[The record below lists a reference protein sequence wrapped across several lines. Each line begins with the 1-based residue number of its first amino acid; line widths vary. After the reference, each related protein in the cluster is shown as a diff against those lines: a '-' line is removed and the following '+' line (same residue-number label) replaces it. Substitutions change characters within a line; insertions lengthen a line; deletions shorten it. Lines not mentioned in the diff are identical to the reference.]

1 MLTRAGVAKRLGKSI
16 ATVRRLEHVDLH
28 PTRDARG
35 VFRFREEEVE
45 GVARRQ
51 ARPSGDRRADSAPFR
66 LPSRCETEGEQQPDA
81 TEARGATAHDSAFK
95 SEREQFAQALAE
107 ANERLA
113 RANRL
118 LEEREQVDLAHAASG
133 RGHERLTGTQRR
145 RRIKLRHEVAELL
158 HSLTRR
164 QLAHMAPADLEEILD
179 FIESQD

>member
-1 MLTRAGVAKRLGKSI
+1 
-16 ATVRRLEHVDLH
+16 
-28 PTRDARG
+28 

-51 ARPSGDRRADSAPFR
+51 ARPSGERRADGAAFR
-66 LPSRCETEGEQQPDA
+66 LPSRCETESEQQPEATDDRRLARRA
-81 TEARGATAHDSAFK
+81 TEHDGVSK

-113 RANRL
+113 RANRY
-118 LEEREQVDLAHAASG
+118 LEERERVDLAHAASERG
-133 RGHERLTGTQRR
+133 RERLTATQRR

-164 QLAHMAPADLEEILD
+164 QLAQMDPVELDEVLD